1 MRYDKILALAV
12 MTLAWG
18 ASLAQAGDTLQLS
31 LEEAWRLA
39 DVHSRKI
46 AISRAAADVAG
57 EEVKDARLERLP
69 DVGLTGS
76 AEVATNMPIYENGIF
91 AAPTQEHEIIHNLY
105 KADADFYLNL
115 YNGSKTNLKI
125 GETKL
130 LQQIAEIK
138 RDETISNVHYRTAAL
153 YLDLQKS
160 LVFRDL
166 VQKDIADQEEQLKEI
181 EAFHKN
187 GTVLKSDVLRT
198 ELDLSRRKMT
208 LVTIENDILIA
219 TQKINII
226 LGEPDHRV
234 IKPAVFA
241 ATAAAAAAKSAKNAA
256 GASAPADG
264 EFGAYLDTAL
274 AHAFI
279 YQISQQQTALR
290 RTNLKQVKANY
301 LPKLGMYGD
310 YWYSNP
316 QIFLYPYNPA
326 WYSLGVAG
334 IKLSV
339 PISEIYHN
347 KHKVT
352 AARLELEKEEEADRD
367 IEDQVRQQVWEA
379 YLRYKESLV
388 QIGVAEDNVAQ
399 AEENARIIKNTYFN
413 QASLITDLLDA
424 DVQLLR
430 TRFELAADRIAAQD
444 KFYLLQNTI
453 GVL

>member
-1 MRYDKILALAV
+1 MGKPPNFAASYMRYDKILALAV

-18 ASLAQAGDTLQLS
+18 ASLAQAGDTLRLN

-125 GETKL
+125 EESKL
-130 LQQIAEIK
+130 LQQIADIK
-138 RDETISNVHYRTAAL
+138 RDETISNVHYKTAAL
-153 YLDLQKS
+153 YLDLRKS

-166 VQKDIADQEEQLKEI
+166 ILQDIADQEEQLKEI

-187 GTVLKSDVLRT
+187 GTVLKSDVLRV

-208 LVTIENDILIA
+208 LVTIGNDILIA

-226 LGEPDHRV
+226 LGGPDHRV
-234 IKPAVFA
+234 IQPAKTETD
-241 ATAAAAAAKSAKNAA
+241 TAV
-256 GASAPADG
+256 AD
-264 EFGAYLDTAL
+264 FGAYLDTAL
-274 AHAFI
+274 AHSFA
-279 YQISQQQTALR
+279 YGISRQQTELR
-290 RTNLKQVKANY
+290 RTDLKQARANY
-301 LPKLGMYGD
+301 MPKLGMYGD

-334 IKLSV
+334 IKLSL

-347 KHKVT
+347 KHKVA

-367 IEDQVRQQVWEA
+367 TEDQVRQQVWEA

-399 AEENARIIKNTYFN
+399 AEENARIVKNTYFN
-413 QASLITDLLDA
+413 QTALITDLLDA

-444 KFYLLQNTI
+444 KYYLLQNTI

>member
-18 ASLAQAGDTLQLS
+18 ASLAQTGDTLRLS

-57 EEVKDARLERLP
+57 EEVKDAHLERLP

-115 YNGSKTNLKI
+115 YNGGKTNLKI
-125 GETKL
+125 EESKL
-130 LQQIAEIK
+130 LQQIADIK
-138 RDETISNVHYRTAAL
+138 RDETISNVHYKTAAL

-166 VQKDIADQEEQLKEI
+166 IQQDIADQEEQLKEI

-187 GTVLKSDVLRT
+187 GTVLKSDVLRV

-208 LVTIENDILIA
+208 LVTIGNDILIA

-234 IKPAVFA
+234 IQPAVPA
-241 ATAAAAAAKSAKNAA
+241 VTATGPA
-256 GASAPADG
+256 GASTRADA
-264 EFGAYLDTAL
+264 EFTAYLDTAL
-274 AHAFI
+274 AHAFT

-290 RTNLKQVKANY
+290 RTNLQQIKASY
-301 LPKLGMYGD
+301 LPKVGMYGD

-339 PISEIYHN
+339 PISELYHN
-347 KHKVT
+347 KHKVA

-367 IEDQVRQQVWEA
+367 TEDQVRQQVWEA

-430 TRFELAADRIAAQD
+430 SRFELAADRIAAQD